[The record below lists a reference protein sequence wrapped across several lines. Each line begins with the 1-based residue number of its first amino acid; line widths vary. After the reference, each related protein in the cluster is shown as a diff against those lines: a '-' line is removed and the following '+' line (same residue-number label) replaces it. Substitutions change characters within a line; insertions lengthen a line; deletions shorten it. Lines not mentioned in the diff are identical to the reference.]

1 MMQPHVSESA
11 FEPPCQQTSL
21 KSSDSSESPDSSISS
36 VGVAL
41 IGLGTVGSG
50 VYKLLAQENV
60 QGHLPVGIR
69 GIAVRNPNKVR
80 VLERNVEHA
89 SFSDPQALIHRDDVQ
104 IVVETMGGITDAYDC
119 VKAALLAK
127 KHVVTANKALIATHG
142 SELFELAR
150 KHQVRLLFEG
160 AVAGGIPVMMPLK
173 LSLAANRIEAIAGI
187 LNGTTNYI
195 LTQMATAGLSFE
207 EALEQAQSLGFAEA
221 DPTSDVEGEDAAF
234 KLSILASMGF
244 QQHVMPQAVHR
255 HGITTVS
262 ALDIENAQTLDY
274 TVKLIALA
282 QKVEASETHP
292 ECLTLRV
299 QPMLVP
305 ASHPLARIDNEYN
318 AVWIRGHAVGD
329 VMFSG
334 KGAGELPTASAVTA
348 DILAIARD
356 LAAGNDPIAGMK
368 IPAMPEAVIQ
378 PIEQSASRY
387 YVRVTTLDQPSVI
400 GHLGLACGAAGVS
413 LESVMQ
419 RGISPNA
426 TASIMLLT
434 HRVTHAQMKQALEN
448 MRANGSIQQIDCVL
462 AVLPC

>member
-1 MMQPHVSESA
+1 MTHP
-11 FEPPCQQTSL
+11 
-21 KSSDSSESPDSSISS
+21 

-41 IGLGTVGSG
+41 LGLGTVGTG
-50 VYKLLAQENV
+50 VYKLLTQDNV
-60 QGHLPVGIR
+60 QGQLPLKIQGIS
-69 GIAVRNPNKVR
+69 VRHPSKYRDV
-80 VLERNVEHA
+80 VLNAEHVEYA
-89 SFSDPQALIHRDDVQ
+89 APESLIQRDDVQ
-104 IVVETMGGITDAYDC
+104 IVVEVMGGITDAYEI
-119 VKAALLAK
+119 VKAALMAG

-142 SELFELAR
+142 RELFELAR
-150 KHQVRLLFEG
+150 NQNVRLLFEG

-195 LTQMATAGLSFE
+195 LTQMATGGLSFE
-207 EALEQAQSLGFAEA
+207 AALQQAQALGFAEA

-234 KLSILASMGF
+234 KLSILASMSF
-244 QQHVMPQAVHR
+244 HQQVMPESVHR
-255 HGITTVS
+255 HGITSVS
-262 ALDIENAQTLDY
+262 ALDIENARTLDY
-274 TVKLIALA
+274 TIKLIALA
-282 QKVEASETHP
+282 QKVKAPDGIS

-305 ASHPLARIDNEYN
+305 TSHPLARIDNEYN

-334 KGAGELPTASAVTA
+334 KGAGEMPTASAVAA

-356 LAAGNDPIAGMK
+356 LANGNDPITGMK
-368 IPAMPEAVIQ
+368 IEAMPDATIQ
-378 PIEQSASRY
+378 PIEQSLNRY
-387 YVRVTTLDQPSVI
+387 YVRVTTPDQPSVI

-434 HRVTHAQMKQALEN
+434 HTVSHQQMKQALEN
-448 MRANGSIQQIDCVL
+448 MRGNGSIQKIDCVL
-462 AVLPC
+462 AVLPF